1 MLPIT
6 LLARIRIFNH
16 LPNRHSLLNILLIST
31 YELGHQ
37 PFGLA
42 SPAAW
47 LRNAGFKVNCLDLAV
62 EPVQPEVIQKAD
74 LIAFYVPMHTATR
87 LAIEQFR
94 HIKEIKK
101 NTHFCFYGLYAPMNE
116 PYLRKLGV
124 RTILG
129 GEFETGLVSLCL
141 RLRDNGNNGSN
152 GIQPEPVVSLEKQN
166 FVTPYRKDLP
176 ALSKYAHLCYENAP
190 RKIVGYVEASRGCK
204 HKCRHCPVVPVYN
217 GRFRIVDRGV
227 VLNDI
232 RQQVLAG
239 AQHITFG
246 DPDFF
251 NGIGHAIPIIEALHD
266 EFPDV
271 TYDATIKIEH
281 LLKHDQFLPTLKE
294 TGCAFVTSAV
304 ETIDNQIL
312 TLLNKGHTRADFLR
326 VVNRFNELDLVLNPT
341 FMPFTPWATLE
352 GYRELLQMLYDLNLV
367 ANVSPIQLAIRMLVP
382 QGSKLLELEEMKK
395 YILPFNEEKLM
406 YEWLHGDPKVDEI
419 QEEVF
424 RLVMS
429 ANNQDASRWE
439 TFTGIWD
446 LVHQKLNL
454 PTPNLSEIQLT
465 TTIPYLEEPWY
476 C

>member
-1 MLPIT
+1 M
-6 LLARIRIFNH
+6 
-16 LPNRHSLLNILLIST
+16 
-31 YELGHQ
+31 
-37 PFGLA
+37 
-42 SPAAW
+42 
-47 LRNAGFKVNCLDLAV
+47 
-62 EPVQPEVIQKAD
+62 
-74 LIAFYVPMHTATR
+74 
-87 LAIEQFR
+87 
-94 HIKEIKK
+94 
-101 NTHFCFYGLYAPMNE
+101 
-116 PYLRKLGV
+116 
-124 RTILG
+124 
-129 GEFETGLVSLCL
+129 
-141 RLRDNGNNGSN
+141 
-152 GIQPEPVVSLEKQN
+152 
-166 FVTPYRKDLP
+166 
-176 ALSKYAHLCYENAP
+176 
-190 RKIVGYVEASRGCK
+190 
-204 HKCRHCPVVPVYN
+204 PVYN

-294 TGCAFVTSAV
+294 TGCAFVTSEV